1 MESDFLMS
9 GEFIRSKDPR
19 LGPGS
24 LWAAL
29 PIPACRALTYAG
41 HVKSS
46 QLLFAMIL
54 HSNDR
59 SPVVFP
65 SRETLAKYSGVGKD
79 SITKAIK
86 VLEKFGFIS
95 VKTVKI
101 GRVYRNE
108 YEILRACWH
117 WDEFNELASRYKVP
131 KGFCPRCDDWIY
143 GVDWFH
149 VEKIKGLAKVR
160 TRIHFDCGGE
170 VKNLTKKQMIAIRD
184 QEKSAEMPSHL
195 LG

>member
-1 MESDFLMS
+1 MQRLKPNYAP
-9 GEFIRSKDPR
+9 SKDPR

-46 QLLFAMIL
+46 QLLFAMVL

-59 SPVVFP
+59 SFAVFP
-65 SRETLAKYSGVGKD
+65 SRETLARYSGVGKG
-79 SITKAIK
+79 SITKSIQI
-86 VLEKFGFIS
+86 LEDFGFIK
-95 VKTVKI
+95 VRKIKI

-131 KGFCPRCDDWIY
+131 KGHCKGCGHWVYEMGWHIEERID
-143 GVDWFH
+143 
-149 VEKIKGLAKVR
+149 GLAKVKMK
-160 TRIHFDCGGE
+160 IHNVCGGKI
-170 VKNLTKKQMIAIRD
+170 VNLNKKQILNIRR
-184 QEKSAEMPSHL
+184 QEESAGMPLYL

>member
-1 MESDFLMS
+1 MNSDYVP
-9 GEFIRSKDPR
+9 SKDPR

-46 QLLFAMIL
+46 QLLFAMML

-59 SPVVFP
+59 SFAVFP
-65 SRETLAKYSGVGKD
+65 SRETLAKYSGVGKG
-79 SITKAIK
+79 SITSATQAL
-86 VLEKFGFIS
+86 VDFGF
-95 VKTVKI
+95 VKVNKI
-101 GRVYRNE
+101 KMGRTFRNE

-117 WDEFNELASRYKVP
+117 WDEFNEVASRYKVP
-131 KGFCPRCDDWIY
+131 KGHCLGCGHWIY
-143 GVDWFH
+143 ANGWHYEQRSD
-149 VEKIKGLAKVR
+149 GLAVVR
-160 TRIHFDCGGE
+160 MRIHTGCGGR
-170 VKNLTKKQMIAIRD
+170 VKNLTKKQTLNIRA
-184 QEKSAEMPSHL
+184 QEESAGMPPYL